1 MTERTDELFRA
12 DSYLTTCEARVIE
25 VNERGGILLDRTVF
39 YPTGG
44 GQPGDRGVMTKADGT
59 EIRIGTTIYVEDD
72 IVHVPEEGQ
81 TLPAVGDVVTCA
93 IDWDN
98 RFRLM
103 QMHTTMH
110 LMLALIPR
118 PINGCQVGADKSRID
133 FDLGD
138 FDLDKERLEADLNA
152 LTAADHAVA
161 ITEIADEELDARPE
175 LVRTMSV
182 APPRGRG
189 TVRLIRIGAEDDP
202 VDLQPCGGTHVARTG
217 EIGRL
222 RIGKVENK
230 GAHNKRIAVH
240 LEG

>member
-1 MTERTDELFRA
+1 MTDRTEELFRA
-12 DSYLTTCEARVIE
+12 DSYLTQCEATVLA
-25 VNERGGILLDRTVF
+25 VNERGGIILDRTVF

-44 GQPGDRGVMTKADGT
+44 GQPGDSGTLTRADGT
-59 EIRIGTTIYVEDD
+59 VIRIATTLHGDGD
-72 IVHVPEEGQ
+72 IIHVPEADQPPPTAGE
-81 TLPAVGDVVTCA
+81 TLACA
-93 IDWDN
+93 IDWEP
-98 RFRLM
+98 RHKLM
-103 QMHTTMH
+103 RMHTTMH

-138 FDLDKERLEADLNA
+138 FALDKEKLETDLNA
-152 LTAADHAVA
+152 LAAADHPVVA
-161 ITEIADEELDARPE
+161 TWITDAELEARPD
-175 LVRTMSV
+175 LIRTMSV
-182 APPRGRG
+182 APPRGHG
-189 TVRLIRIGAEDDP
+189 TVRLIKIGED

>member
-1 MTERTDELFRA
+1 MTNRTEELFRE
-12 DSYLTTCEARVIE
+12 DSYLKTCEATVVE
-25 VNERGGILLDRTVF
+25 VNERGGIVLDRTIF

-44 GQPGDRGVMTKADGT
+44 GQPGDRGTITKADGT
-59 EIRIGTTIYVEDD
+59 AIAIGTTIYADGD

-81 TLPAVGDVVTCA
+81 ALPAPGETVSCT
-93 IDWDN
+93 IDWEN
-98 RFRLM
+98 RYRLM

-118 PINGCQVGADKSRID
+118 PINGCQVGAEKSRID

-138 FDLDKERLEADLNA
+138 FALDKEKLEADLNA
-152 LTAADHAVA
+152 LAAADHPVVA
-161 ITEIADEELDARPE
+161 TWISDAELEEQPE
-175 LVRTMSV
+175 LIRTMSV
-182 APPRGRG
+182 EPPRGHG
-189 TVRLIRIGAEDDP
+189 YVRLMKIGED

-222 RIGKVENK
+222 RVGKVENK

>member
-1 MTERTDELFRA
+1 MTDRTTEIFRQ
-12 DSYLTTCEARVIE
+12 DSYLKSCEATVVA
-25 VNERGGILLDRTVF
+25 VNERGGIVLDRTVF

-44 GQPGDRGVMTKADGT
+44 GQPGDRGRLVTADGT
-59 EIRIGTTIYVEDD
+59 AIAIGTTIYADDD
-72 IVHVPEEGQ
+72 IVHVPEADQ
-81 TLPAVGDVVTCA
+81 PLPAVGDTVTGT

-98 RFRLM
+98 RYRLM

-138 FDLDKERLEADLNA
+138 FALDKEKLEAELNA
-152 LTAADHAVA
+152 LAAADHPVA
-161 ITEIADEELDARPE
+161 ATWISDAELEDQPE
-175 LVRTMSV
+175 LIRTMSV
-182 APPRGRG
+182 APPRGHG
-189 TVRLIRIGAEDDP
+189 QVRLMKIGED